1 VDNTVNYIP
10 QVDYTSRDYSSIRQ
24 DLLALISQYTP
35 AWTSRDP
42 SDLGMT
48 LVEMFSY
55 MGDLLNF
62 YIDRAANE
70 GFLATASQRDS
81 VLQLAAML
89 GYIPDMPA
97 AAITALTFTNASD
110 TDVTIP
116 AGTQVATSAVVNGV
130 STQIIFE
137 TDEEVV
143 VSATDTADIGAT
155 QGYTVANEEAAI
167 SNGTPNQLVKLF
179 NPGVISGSIQVVV
192 NGATYNYVSSMLD
205 YGTTDYVFST
215 ILDSY
220 GNTYVV
226 FGDGINGKVPTNTA
240 TIYITYRVGL
250 GSGGNVTA
258 GTLRSIISDSFAGI
272 TVTNL
277 EAAVG
282 GADSETTDTIRLNAP
297 RALRT
302 LTRAVSLKDYAYL
315 ALQVQDVSKAVADA
329 STYSSVIIY
338 MSVNGGND
346 LTEGSPSAFFT
357 ATAAKVASYF
367 TDKVAPNTSLT
378 ILPPTYVPVDINMTV
393 YVLPQYQQSVVLSQT
408 NASLAEV
415 FATENSFF
423 ADVIPVQYVMNAVAG
438 VPGVD
443 YVTVEL
449 LRKHS
454 SQQSYSINNYS
465 RTGYAVTVTT
475 TATHNV
481 TVGQQVKVS
490 AGLSATDGTWVVSAV
505 TSNTITYV
513 TTTTGTIGSTA
524 ISPVGSL
531 QVQAVEV
538 ITCAVNEIP
547 SLGTLTQT
555 GVGGIN

>member
-1 VDNTVNYIP
+1 MDNTVNYIP
-10 QVDYTSRDYSSIRQ
+10 QVDYTSRDYTSIRQ

-81 VLQLAAML
+81 ILQLAAML

-97 AAITALTFTNASD
+97 AATTTLTFTNITSS
-110 TDVTIP
+110 TVTIP
-116 AGTQVATSAVVNGV
+116 ALTQVATSAVVNGV
-130 STQIIFE
+130 STQVIFE
-137 TDEEVV
+137 TDSAVDV
-143 VSATDTADIGAT
+143 TANSTAGVSAT
-155 QGYTVANEEAAI
+155 QGYTVVDEAVGI
-167 SNGTPNQLVKLF
+167 SNGTPNQLLKLF
-179 NPGVISGSIQVVV
+179 NPGVISGSIHVVV

-205 YGTTDYVFST
+205 YGTTDYIFST
-215 ILDSY
+215 ALDSY
-220 GNTYVV
+220 GNTYII

-240 TIYITYRVGL
+240 TIYATYRVGV
-250 GSGGNVTA
+250 GAGGNVTA
-258 GTLRSIISDSFAGI
+258 GTLKSIINGSFAGI

-277 EAAVG
+277 AAATG
-282 GADSETTDTIRLNAP
+282 GSDAESTDTIRLNAP

-315 ALQVQDVSKAVADA
+315 ALQVKDVAKAVADG
-329 STYSSVIIY
+329 STYSSVVLYI
-338 MSVNGGND
+338 SVNGGND
-346 LTEGSPSAFFT
+346 LTLGAPSAFFNAT
-357 ATAAKVASYF
+357 ATTVSNYF
-367 TDKVAPNTSLT
+367 MDKIAPNTSLT

-393 YVLPQYQQSVVLSQT
+393 HVLPQYQQATVLAQT
-408 NASLAEV
+408 SSALVEV
-415 FATENSFF
+415 FSIANSFF
-423 ADVIPVQYVMNAVAG
+423 ADIIPVQYVMNAVSS

-449 LRKHS
+449 LRKNS

-513 TTTTGTIGSTA
+513 TTVTGTIASTA
-524 ISPVGSL
+524 ISPVGTV

-555 GVGGIN
+555 GVGGIS